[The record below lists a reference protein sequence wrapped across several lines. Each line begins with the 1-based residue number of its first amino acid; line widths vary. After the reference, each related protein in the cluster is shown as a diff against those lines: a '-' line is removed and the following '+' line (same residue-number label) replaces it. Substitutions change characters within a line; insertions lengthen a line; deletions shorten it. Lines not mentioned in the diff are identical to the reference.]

1 MRHLKTLSLWVV
13 FAGLLFHYG
22 CAAEKKIPPAYEEV
36 LIYQLPYDLV
46 YLRVFE
52 ALENVNN
59 EWELEE
65 TEKEKGIIRARN
77 MAYSRLDDADKRTAT
92 ILVKRLGRGQTSVA
106 LAPYS
111 NQVLGGKELMKRISQ
126 YVSREL

>member
-1 MRHLKTLSLWVV
+1 MRPLKTLTLLLVC
-13 FAGLLFHYG
+13 AGLLFNYG
-22 CAAEKKIPPAYEEV
+22 CAAQKKIPPAYEEV
-36 LIYQLPYDLV
+36 LIFPLSYDLV

-52 ALENVNN
+52 ALENVN

-77 MAYSRLDDADKRTAT
+77 TAYSRLDDADKRTAT
-92 ILVKRLGRGQTSVA
+92 ILVKRLEPGQTSVS

-111 NQVLGGKELMKRISQ
+111 NQVFGGKELMKRISQ